1 MVFYAAAVFL
11 GGQKTKLF
19 KFEDKAPDGGIGDMA
34 VISILTKGDEQ
45 CGGIVLLYQ
54 QPRPKSKAWVWVTT
68 PELFAFWGLFCGF
81 PRDAIKGHSG
91 TKAGEHSLYA
101 AKRRLKW
108 ETKMARN
115 SAAVGL

>member
-45 CGGIVLLYQ
+45 CGGIVFLYQ

-68 PELFAFWGLFCGF
+68 PELIAFWGLFWWFSTGCNKRAQRNQGWGAQPLCG
-81 PRDAIKGHSG
+81 G
-91 TKAGEHSLYA
+91 
-101 AKRRLKW
+101 
-108 ETKMARN
+108 
-115 SAAVGL
+115 